1 LRLHVKGA
9 KDLVAGLLFIV
20 IGGAAA
26 LTAWHYPIG
35 SALRMGPGYFPFL
48 AGCGLT
54 IVGAFVAVRGLA
66 RRDQAVEPVHLRPL
80 VLVLTAVALF
90 ALLVDRLGLAI
101 TVPLVVAV
109 CYLANQRPRPVE
121 LLVLAALLTVIAVMV
136 FQRLLELPFKLW
148 PD

>member
-9 KDLVAGLLFIV
+9 KDLVAGLLFIF

-26 LTAWHYPIG
+26 FTAWRYPIG

-48 AGCGLT
+48 AGCGLA
-54 IVGAFVAVRGLA
+54 IVGVFVAVRGLA
-66 RRDQAVEPVHLRPL
+66 QRDQAIEPLHLKPL
-80 VLVLTAVALF
+80 VLVLAAVALF
-90 ALLVDRLGLAI
+90 AVLVDRLGLAI

-109 CYLANQRPRPVE
+109 GYLANPRPRPVE
-121 LLVLAALLTVIAVMV
+121 LLVLATLLTVTAVVV